1 MKKIF
6 LLAIAFVMAA
16 CGGDE
21 EVSNNQQQPTEW
33 DTVTIRFSPY
43 QVSEMTRAAIS
54 EYCTHLD
61 VWITDGETTQDF
73 HQATGDDGFGSL
85 SMTLNLTK
93 SYTLYAVAHK
103 ANGPATLSNGVI
115 AFPDD
120 KVTHSFFVSRQFT
133 PTKGMS
139 LELMM
144 NRIVAQFS
152 FTTTDQVPDWCKTMR
167 FTISN
172 VYDRW
177 NVSTGGTHQ
186 LDRVST
192 FNNFTTKNDGT
203 VTFNIYAIVTDA
215 STNHTILVEG
225 LNADGDVQETHTLN
239 NVPLQINHRTVATGV
254 FFSDAASS
262 FSFQAQDWGADID
275 FGF

>member
-1 MKKIF
+1 MV
-6 LLAIAFVMAA
+6 LAA
-16 CGGDE
+16 CGGDD
-21 EVSNNQQQPTEW
+21 EVTNSQQPQEW
-33 DTVTIRFSPY
+33 DTVTFYFAPRY
-43 QVSEMTRAAIS
+43 DVEMMTRATAIS
-54 EYCTHLD
+54 DYVTHLD
-61 VWITDGETTQDF
+61 VWITDGTTTQEF
-73 HQATGDDGFGSL
+73 HQATGDDGFGAVSL
-85 SMTLNLTK
+85 TLNLTK
-93 SYTLYAVAHK
+93 SYTLYAVGHK

-120 KVTHSFFVSRQFT
+120 KVTHSFFVSRDFT

-177 NVSTGGTHQ
+177 NVTTGGTHQ

-192 FNNFTTKNDGT
+192 FQNFSTKNDGT

-215 STNHTILVEG
+215 QTLHTIVVEG
-225 LNADGDVQETHTLN
+225 LDAQGDVQETHTLN